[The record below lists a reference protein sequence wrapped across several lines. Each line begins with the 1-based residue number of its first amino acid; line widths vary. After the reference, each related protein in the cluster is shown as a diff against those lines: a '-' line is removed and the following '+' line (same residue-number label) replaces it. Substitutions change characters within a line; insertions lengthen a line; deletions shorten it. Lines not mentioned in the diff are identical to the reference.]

1 MTENL
6 LHRTRGPAEF
16 RSGARAR
23 RVRKTGPAG
32 VALSAAAVLLLI
44 LAAGALLEMRSSFLQ
59 SRLLS
64 QRAAEM
70 TFALGLGPAGYMPFP
85 SSGPYDERLGYS
97 RIPSF
102 AQSLGVRQYV
112 IEDQARLSPTLQQL
126 IEGGGYAV
134 FHEKPRTGLTLLDR
148 AGEPLYAARFPQR
161 AYGIFQNVPP
171 LVIRTLLFVEDQHL
185 LDDRFPRRNPA
196 ADWPRLL
203 QATWGRIGWVAG
215 LGGHQ
220 GGASTLATQIEKFR
234 HSPGG
239 MTRSLSD
246 KFRQMAAAGLRAY
259 LDGPD
264 TTRARRQIV
273 ATYLDSTTLASRLTY
288 GEVIGIGDGLW
299 AWYGTELEEAN
310 RLLMAPA
317 TPPEAQARQ
326 ATVYKQLLSLI
337 LAERRPAYYLV
348 SSPEALEPLTNRYLR
363 LLFDAGVIDQGL
375 FHAALKTKLQFRVQA
390 PPPQPVSF
398 VERKA
403 QNALR
408 AELVSLLGLT
418 DVTALDR
425 LDLSVRST
433 LDREVQARVTGLL
446 RRLSDPAFAGS
457 QGLLGKNLLPPENLD
472 QVAYSVVLYE
482 RGGDHNYLRVHAD
495 SLDQP
500 FDINSGAKLILGST
514 AKLRTLI
521 TYLDI
526 VADLHRRLGM
536 LSSAELASLAARPGD
551 PLTRWGAGYLTHKQP
566 GGLPVM
572 LDAAM
577 QRRYSASPYE
587 VFFTGSGEHVFHNFD
602 KSEDNENPTVE
613 EAFER
618 SINLAFVRLLRDITR
633 YYLAQEASSV
643 RRPLTDKTNPAR
655 EDYLRQFADREGR
668 QYLDRFYADYRGLKP
683 DESLALL
690 ASRTEPEAY
699 RLAVVFRSLRPR
711 ASVDELVRFLELRI
725 PQFEDGKAADLY
737 AKYAP
742 DRFSLN
748 DRGYLAGVHP
758 LELWLAAYL
767 QTQPGASRAELFQ
780 ASTAVRQQAYAW
792 LFKTRNARKQD
803 VRIRI
808 MLEAAA
814 FRRIL
819 EDWRRQGYPFDQ
831 LVPSFGTAIGSSGD
845 RPDAL
850 AELMGVIMSGGVRVP
865 SVDVEGLRFA
875 AATPYETGMAFHPPA
890 AERVLAPEVA
900 VTVRRAL
907 ESVVARGTGQRLR
920 DAYRDENGVP
930 LAVGGKTG
938 TGDNRFVS
946 FGAGR
951 QIIASSVVNRTATF
965 VFFLGDRFYGT
976 VTAYVQGPQAA
987 KFQFTSALT
996 VQLVRVLA
1004 GELKPLWTEAKP
1016 EVRG

>member
-1 MTENL
+1 MTQYL

-23 RVRKTGPAG
+23 RVRRTGRAR
-32 VALSAAAVLLLI
+32 VAVPAAVLLLL

-70 TFALGLGPAGYMPFP
+70 TFALGLGPAGYMRFP

-97 RIPSF
+97 GIPSF
-102 AQSLGVRQYV
+102 TQSLGVRHYV
-112 IEDQARLSPTLQQL
+112 IEDQARLSPALQQW

-134 FHEKPRTGLTLLDR
+134 YHEKPRAGLTLLDR
-148 AGEPLYAARFPQR
+148 AGEPLYEARFPER
-161 AYGIFQNVPP
+161 AYGSFENVPP
-171 LVIRTLLFVEDQHL
+171 LVSRTLLFVEDQHL
-185 LDDRFPRRNPA
+185 LDNRFPSRNPA

-203 QATWGRIGWVAG
+203 QATWGRISRIVG

-239 MTRSLSD
+239 MTRSVGD

-273 ATYLDSTTLASRLTY
+273 ATYLDSTTLASRPSY
-288 GEVIGIGDGLW
+288 GEIIGIGDGLW
-299 AWYGTELEEAN
+299 AWYGIELEEVN
-310 RLLMAPA
+310 RLLGA
-317 TPPEAQARQ
+317 TALPPEAQGRR

-348 SSPEALEPLTNRYLR
+348 SNPEALEPLTNRYLR
-363 LLFDAGVIDQGL
+363 LLHDAGVIDRSL
-375 FHAALKTKLQFRVQA
+375 FYAALKTKLQFRVQA
-390 PPPQPVSF
+390 PPPRPVSF

-408 AELVSLLGLT
+408 AELVSLLGLP
-418 DVTALDR
+418 DTAGLDR

-433 LDREVQARVTGLL
+433 LDRKVQARVTDML
-446 RRLSDPAFAGS
+446 RHLSDPAFAGS
-457 QGLLGKNLLPPENLD
+457 QGLLGKNLLPSENLD

-482 RGGDHNYLRVHAD
+482 RGGDRNYLRVHAD
-495 SLDQP
+495 SLDEP

-526 VADLHRRLGM
+526 VADLHRRLGS
-536 LSSAELASLAARPGD
+536 LSSGELASLAVRPGD
-551 PLTRWGAGYLTHKQP
+551 PLTRWAAGYLAHKHP
-566 GGLPVM
+566 DDLPAM

-618 SINLAFVRLLRDITR
+618 SINLVFVRLLRDITR
-633 YYLAQEASSV
+633 YYLAQEAAS
-643 RRPLTDKTNPAR
+643 RALLTDKTDPAR

-668 QYLDRFYADYRGLKP
+668 QYLDRFYADYRGLNP

-690 ASRTEPEAY
+690 ASRTRPEAR

-711 ASVDELVRFLELRI
+711 APVAELARFLELRI
-725 PQFEDGKAADLY
+725 PQFEVGKVAALY

-758 LELWLAAYL
+758 LELWLVAYL
-767 QTQPGASRAELFQ
+767 QTHPGASRAEIFQ
-780 ASTAVRQQAYAW
+780 ASTAERQQAYAW

-808 MLEAAA
+808 LLEAAA
-814 FRRIL
+814 FQRIL

-831 LVPSFGTAIGSSGD
+831 LVPSLATAIGSSGD

-865 SVDVEGLRFA
+865 NVDIEGLRFA

-900 VTVRRAL
+900 ATVRRAL
-907 ESVVARGTGQRLR
+907 EGVVTRGTGQRLR
-920 DAYRDENGVP
+920 DAYRAEDDSP

-946 FGAGR
+946 FGPGR
-951 QIIASSVVNRTATF
+951 QIIASSVVNRTATV

-987 KFQFTSALT
+987 KFHFTSALT
-996 VQLVRVLA
+996 VQLLRVLA
-1004 GELKPLWTEAKP
+1004 SEFKPLLAEPRP
-1016 EVRG
+1016 EDRG